1 MKNIAIVLFIISN
14 FGAFAQNRNNQN
26 PEKSRERIESLR
38 IAFITERLNLSS
50 KESQQF
56 WPVYNSFK
64 DESNQIRMSS
74 RPDAAIEDMS
84 EKEAEE
90 FIMDRFS
97 QQERQLNLEKKY
109 YAKFREVISV
119 RKIAMLYE
127 AENEFKKK
135 LLNAVRNRQE
145 QGFRKRPLR

>member
-1 MKNIAIVLFIISN
+1 MKNIITALLLL
-14 FGAFAQNRNNQN
+14 FGASIFAQSKNPG

-38 IAFITERLNLSS
+38 IAFITERLNLTS

-64 DESNQIRMSS
+64 EESNQIRTNS
-74 RPDAAIEDMS
+74 RVDRELDDLT

-90 FIMDRFS
+90 FILERFS

-109 YAKFREVISV
+109 YGKFREVISV
-119 RKIAMLYE
+119 RKIALLYD

-135 LLNAVRNRQE
+135 LLKAVKNRQE
-145 QGFRKRPLR
+145 QGLKRRPQR